1 MTEDTHYR
9 YTNAV
14 VLVPLAFLLGIW
26 LVYYTELRLGINL
39 NTWGIYPRTLK
50 GLRGLLTSPGIHGSL
65 EHLYNNSIPLVVLTA
80 ALFYFYRD
88 IAWKTLILGIL
99 LSGLITWFIGR
110 PSYHIG
116 ASGLIYVLASF
127 IFFKGIFTKYYRLVA
142 LSLVVV
148 FVYGS
153 MLWYIFPVLD
163 GISWEGHLGGFLTGL
178 ILALFLKTPLPKLS
192 KYPWESEEYEEDADP
207 FMKHFDADG
216 NFIENI
222 PGVETGPADQAPK
235 QLYRPTGSPP
245 SDQIQRQPSEP
256 GKPGLSNQTN
266 TRASDKIQIRYHYKK
281 KGDSS
286 AD

>member
-1 MTEDTHYR
+1 MTEDSHYR

-14 VLVPLAFLLGIW
+14 LLVPLAFLLGIW
-26 LVYYTELRLGINL
+26 LVYYTELKLGINL
-39 NTWGIYPRTLK
+39 NNWGIYPRTLK
-50 GLRGLLTSPGIHGSL
+50 GLRGVLTAPGIHGSL

-88 IAWKTLILGIL
+88 IAWITLLLGIL

-127 IFFKGIFTKYYRLVA
+127 IFFKGIFTRYYRLVA

-153 MLWYIFPVLD
+153 MLWYIFPVID

-178 ILALFLKTPLPKLS
+178 FMAILLKTPIPKLT

-222 PGVETGPADQAPK
+222 PEAQSPA
-235 QLYRPTGSPP
+235 SPQTQ
-245 SDQIQRQPSEP
+245 SQSSESLES
-256 GKPGLSNQTN
+256 GFSHKSNTQT
-266 TRASDKIQIRYHYKK
+266 TDKIQIRYHYKK
-281 KGDSS
+281 KGDSTPG
-286 AD
+286 

>member
-39 NTWGIYPRTLK
+39 NNWGIYPRTLK
-50 GLRGLLTSPGIHGSL
+50 GLRGLLTAPGIHGSL

-99 LSGLITWFIGR
+99 LSGGITWLIGR

-127 IFFKGIFTKYYRLVA
+127 IFFKGIFTRYYRLVA
-142 LSLVVV
+142 LSLGVV

-178 ILALFLKTPLPKLS
+178 VLALLLKTPLPKLS
-192 KYPWESEEYEEDADP
+192 KYPWESEEYEEDTDP
-207 FMKHFDADG
+207 FMRHFDADG

-222 PGVETGPADQAPK
+222 PEAD
-235 QLYRPTGSPP
+235 SPP
-245 SDQIQRQPSEP
+245 TDQTRQPP
-256 GKPGLSNQTN
+256 KPGEPEFSNQTQSR
-266 TRASDKIQIRYHYKK
+266 TSDPVQIRYHYKK

-286 AD
+286 SD